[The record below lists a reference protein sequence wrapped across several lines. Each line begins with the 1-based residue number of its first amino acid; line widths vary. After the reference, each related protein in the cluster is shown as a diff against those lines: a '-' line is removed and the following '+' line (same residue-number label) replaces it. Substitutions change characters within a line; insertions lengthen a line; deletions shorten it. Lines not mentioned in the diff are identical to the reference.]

1 MQYILCLSENLY
13 KNFEPMNLKNILI
26 ITFVVY
32 LKKKMYHCQSRI
44 VFRVA
49 SVFKLTVSVKN
60 VNQVKVLSVLVR
72 LK

>member
-32 LKKKMYHCQSRI
+32 LKKMYHCQSHI